1 VRPVLPDQSSESGV
15 GSHGPPIDSR
25 AVSPLTL
32 ELAAGKLLLSE
43 AALSAL
49 AGAVA
54 QLLQPAGPAAE
65 VSPYLTVA
73 QAAAYLQTSRQRI
86 YDLLSARRLPK
97 YKDGARALVRRDDL
111 DTYLSGNQR

>member
-1 VRPVLPDQSSESGV
+1 VTPVIPDQSSPSEL
-15 GSHGPPIDSR
+15 GPPPIGSG
-25 AVSPLTL
+25 TL
-32 ELAAGKLLLSE
+32 ALDLAAGSLLLSE
-43 AALSAL
+43 AALLAL

-54 QLLQPAGPAAE
+54 QLLPSAGPAVE

-97 YKDGARALVRRDDL
+97 YKDGARVLVRRDDL
-111 DTYLSGNQR
+111 DTYLRGNQR